1 MDIQSPG
8 PDADQPVSRR
18 HNLETAL
25 PDEYRPLEQDTEKHQ
40 WLAQELHDGLL
51 QDVLAARML
60 LDTISPV
67 EETASQ
73 DKLKLVTE
81 LLERAILEARQLVGD
96 LRTIEQ
102 TASLTETLRSLAQDG
117 RSGMLGGRPLEV
129 MCQLQEITLEDPT
142 RRATLLRVAREALVN
157 AARHSG
163 ADKIQLR
170 LAQDPDALLRLE
182 ITDQGT
188 GFDPSDLPAHCFGLA
203 GMKQRVK
210 ALDGRLEIE
219 SAIGQGTT
227 IRVSFPAVPSSP
239 VGQ

>member
-18 HNLETAL
+18 HNLETVL

-81 LLERAILEARQLVGD
+81 LLE
-96 LRTIEQ
+96 
-102 TASLTETLRSLAQDG
+102 
-117 RSGMLGGRPLEV
+117 
-129 MCQLQEITLEDPT
+129 
-142 RRATLLRVAREALVN
+142 
-157 AARHSG
+157 HW
-163 ADKIQLR
+163 
-170 LAQDPDALLRLE
+170 
-182 ITDQGT
+182 
-188 GFDPSDLPAHCFGLA
+188 
-203 GMKQRVK
+203 
-210 ALDGRLEIE
+210 
-219 SAIGQGTT
+219 
-227 IRVSFPAVPSSP
+227 
-239 VGQ
+239 